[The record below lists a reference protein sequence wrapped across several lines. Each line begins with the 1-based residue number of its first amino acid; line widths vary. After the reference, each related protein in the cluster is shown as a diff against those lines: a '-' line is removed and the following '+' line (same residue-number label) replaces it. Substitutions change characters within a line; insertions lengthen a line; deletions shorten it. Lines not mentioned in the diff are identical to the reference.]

1 MHNLDIILVCMFIFL
16 IDIFSKVFQK
26 NSQCNVSELS
36 GKEEEKEEVGKCTET
51 CYICSDKSHIK
62 PF

>member
-26 NSQCNVSELS
+26 NSQCAMWVNEREGEREKGRGS
-36 GKEEEKEEVGKCTET
+36 GEGEGGGKMHRNLL
-51 CYICSDKSHIK
+51 YM
-62 PF
+62 